1 MFNSSSSGSSSSSND
16 EEPEEGE
23 IDADDDDTKKRKSRV
38 DPKEIPEVKNN
49 FLMRA
54 ASKDDNDKEKDSDSD
69 SKQHKKDKKGGRND
83 SRGFVFSSKERNNH
97 QHTL

>member
-1 MFNSSSSGSSSSSND
+1 M
-16 EEPEEGE
+16 
-23 IDADDDDTKKRKSRV
+23 

-54 ASKDDNDKEKDSDSD
+54 AFKDDSKDKDSDSD

-83 SRGFVFSSKERNNH
+83 SRGLVFFI
-97 QHTL
+97 

>member
-1 MFNSSSSGSSSSSND
+1 M
-16 EEPEEGE
+16 
-23 IDADDDDTKKRKSRV
+23 

-54 ASKDDNDKEKDSDSD
+54 AFKDDSKDKDSDSD

-83 SRGFVFSSKERNNH
+83 SKGYVLPLRYSSLK
-97 QHTL
+97 LAI